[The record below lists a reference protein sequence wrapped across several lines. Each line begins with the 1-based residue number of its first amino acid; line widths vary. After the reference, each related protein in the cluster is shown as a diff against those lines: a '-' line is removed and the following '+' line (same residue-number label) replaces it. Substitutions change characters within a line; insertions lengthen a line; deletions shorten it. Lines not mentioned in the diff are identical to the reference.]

1 MQLDPLEFR
10 HKTYPQTTRPNLAP
24 RASRPARSEHTATTP
39 LARTRQ
45 SFPVG
50 VSGEW
55 MRAGDLL
62 VLGSD
67 LVVAQLLH
75 QLRPGYHRRYPGSRR
90 RRRRLRH
97 HRLPAAGPPL
107 LTVSPPILPDP
118 AGSPRPTDLV
128 ASGLGSIWW
137 ACSCRWIPQRRGG
150 LGTWGCGRE
159 TGKSRPEDDEA
170 TRVQTIT

>member
-1 MQLDPLEFR
+1 MG
-10 HKTYPQTTRPNLAP
+10 PNLAP

-39 LARTRQ
+39 ISTDRLGRVFR
-45 SFPVG
+45 
-50 VSGEW
+50 SGFQGNGGG
-55 MRAGDLL
+55 RGDLL

-107 LTVSPPILPDP
+107 LTVSPPVLPDP
-118 AGSPRPTDLV
+118 AGSPSPRPPDLV
-128 ASGLGSIWW
+128 ASGLRSIWW

-150 LGTWGCGRE
+150 LATWGCGRE
-159 TGKSRPEDDEA
+159 TNVGKSRPEDDEA
-170 TRVQTIT
+170 KG